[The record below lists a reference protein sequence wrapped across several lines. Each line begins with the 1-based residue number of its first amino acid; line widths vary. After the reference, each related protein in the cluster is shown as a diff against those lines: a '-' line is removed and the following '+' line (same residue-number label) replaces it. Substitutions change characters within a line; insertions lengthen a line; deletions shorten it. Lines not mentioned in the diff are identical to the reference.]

1 MSRESIFNWAEAY
14 FQCKV
19 KKGEQLSF
27 DQVICI
33 LNDKWRGCIPRHG
46 FHAVVR
52 TRMPYLIS
60 NDKRGEKRVYTNTL
74 GDHYGEDFP
83 TSKIVDGVLT
93 FKFKESD

>member
-1 MSRESIFNWAEAY
+1 MSRDGIFNWAEAY
-14 FQCKV
+14 FQCRV
-19 KKGEQLSF
+19 KKGEELTF
-27 DQVICI
+27 DQVIGI

-60 NDKRGEKRVYTNTL
+60 NDCKGIKRVYTNTL

-83 TSKIVDGVLT
+83 TCRIVDGKVRYD
-93 FKFKESD
+93 FE